1 MKKRLLLCVL
11 VLATAFMIGCQQAT
25 SDNSAPS
32 QATAVA
38 SQEQESLQWDRI
50 PMVMVDG
57 ALYYDT
63 GKESPQE
70 PRCGM
75 ADGEITSTVDG
86 SEIPTEDD
94 QSNFGTGFPYQYGAD
109 GTIEIQMSGK
119 WFIFEQRTGSNNL
132 IQFGSRLVEAD
143 GLSEETLEWLDWYN
157 SLPEEEQ
164 LAVSAVPP
172 DLLEPL
178 GLVATE
184 DAEAP
189 AQ

>member
-1 MKKRLLLCVL
+1 MKKRALLCAF
-11 VLATAFMIGCQQAT
+11 VLAAAFMGCQQAP
-25 SDNSAPS
+25 SGSSAPS
-32 QATAVA
+32 QAAA
-38 SQEQESLQWDRI
+38 AANQEQESLQWDRI

-57 ALYYDT
+57 TLYYDT
-63 GKESPQE
+63 GEESAQAAH
-70 PRCGM
+70 CGM
-75 ADGEITSTVDG
+75 ADGEITSSVDG
-86 SEIPTEDD
+86 SEIPTEDG

-109 GTIEIQMSGK
+109 GTIEIQMNGK
-119 WFIFEQRTGSNNL
+119 WFIFEQRTGSNNQ

-164 LAVSAVPP
+164 LAVSAIPP

-178 GLVATE
+178 GLVAAE